1 MPAAVCPIGFRDLIL
16 QIRLNRGRSKGG
28 GAETVSLQ
36 QPWGAGGGGGH
47 RAPLPPASQSGDL
60 SASSG
65 DPASSRAADTTTV
78 NSQVTENLHWEFS
91 SELKSYNISTHVLI
105 LL

>member
-1 MPAAVCPIGFRDLIL
+1 MPAAVCPVGFRDLIL

-28 GAETVSLQ
+28 RAETVSPQ

-47 RAPLPPASQSGDL
+47 RAPPPPANQSGGL

-65 DPASSRAADTTTV
+65 NPAGSRAADTTTA
-78 NSQVTENLHWEFS
+78 NSQVTEKLHWEFS
-91 SELKSYNISTHVLI
+91 SELKSCNINTHVLI
-105 LL
+105 IL